1 MPTATVRTTGEVAC
15 AAACTASF
23 SSRSGAARDASP
35 LTTAFAASA
44 LPSGPAASAELSPAS
59 QKNPHNKPQSRQTM
73 HISDRPDFTDR
84 LAFFVRFMT
93 CSLLC

>member
-23 SSRSGAARDASP
+23 SSCSGAARDTSP
-35 LTTAFAASA
+35 LTTVFAAGA
-44 LPSGPAASAELSPAS
+44 LPSGPAASAAS
-59 QKNPHNKPQSRQTM
+59 QKNPHNKPQSRQTT

-84 LAFFVRFMT
+84 PAFFVRFMT